1 MVDIKEIPGTSENP
15 YAAFMREGN
24 LELLPTLQKI
34 ELMQLLE
41 IFEVVGK
48 WFNNQPPNSHKLL
61 RITSGTMEELLPEN
75 FYFARD
81 GLCYGH
87 GLSDGYQVIGIP
99 AALALLDMANLG
111 MKMVAGQLK
120 EQIVE
125 QGKDTT
131 HAAEVLDSIM
141 QFNDSSLN
149 EYNLEGN
156 YRDFC
161 RDWCSIYCVKAE
173 EAEKNNEP
181 EVLDYYNRLFRQF
194 VKMGG
199 FQEYQFRTLV
209 AKRPLVA
216 ITSDS
221 KKAG

>member
-1 MVDIKEIPGTSENP
+1 MVDIKERPGISENP

-48 WFNNQPPNSHKLL
+48 WFNNQPSDSHKLL
-61 RITSGTMEELLPEN
+61 RITGGTMEKLLPEN
-75 FYFARD
+75 LYFTRD

-99 AALALLDMANLG
+99 AALALLDMADLG
-111 MKMVAGQLK
+111 MGSVAEKLK
-120 EQIVE
+120 KQIAE
-125 QGKDTT
+125 QGPDIS

-141 QFNDSSLN
+141 QLNDSSL
-149 EYNLEGN
+149 EKYDLKKHYLDFYN
-156 YRDFC
+156 
-161 RDWCSIYCVKAE
+161 DWCSIYCVKAE
-173 EAEKNNEP
+173 EAEKKNEP

-199 FQEYQFRTLV
+199 FKEYQFRTLV

-216 ITSDS
+216 IISDS